1 MMTKTEAKASPPN
14 KHARNKA
21 SPLNKHHA
29 YTQAKASPLNN
40 PPLYLTAFSWL
51 LMSEIG
57 RASCRE
63 RVCQYV

>member
-1 MMTKTEAKASPPN
+1 MMTKTEAKASPLN

-51 LMSEIG
+51 LMSVSLVTSLQG
-57 RASCRE
+57 TSG
-63 RVCQYV
+63 